1 LLVAYA
7 LVLYPV
13 WSWFAGHRYPDTP
26 TFGLPCPTTIFT
38 VGVLAFLTTPYP
50 RSPFVVPILWC
61 TVGAQA
67 AILLGVP
74 QDFGL
79 IVAGIVGLALVA
91 MSNPRGPP
99 QPVAP

>member
-1 LLVAYA
+1 M
-7 LVLYPV
+7 
-13 WSWFAGHRYPDTP
+13 P

-38 VGVLAFLTTPYP
+38 LGVLAFLATPYP

-61 TVGAQA
+61 AVGAQA

-74 QDFGL
+74 QDFAL
-79 IVAGIVGLALVA
+79 VVAGIVGLALVA
-91 MSNPRGPP
+91 TANPGRGP